1 MSTLGLSPPA
11 AYVLR
16 SLRDH
21 PDLRLPEAIAAGPA
35 SDAAID
41 LQAVKDGLAEL
52 KAKGLAEYEPDHG
65 WRLTD
70 AALGG

>member
-1 MSTLGLSPPA
+1 VSTLGLSPAA

-21 PDLRLPEAIAAGPA
+21 PDLRLPEAIAAGPGTEG
-35 SDAAID
+35 SFGVQDVRDALAE
-41 LQAVKDGLAEL
+41 LEARGLAE
-52 KAKGLAEYEPDHG
+52 EEPGRG

-70 AALGG
+70 AAAP